1 MVRRIL
7 TAVAVLALTATQIA
21 SACTGIRLTA
31 KDGAVVVARTME
43 FGTDLKSSVAVF
55 PKGTTF
61 NATLPEGAK
70 GATWTSKYGI
80 VGANAFGLPVIIDG
94 MNDQGLYVGE
104 FFFPGYASYAPVT
117 AANASKSMAGY
128 EYSSWILSNFSSV
141 AEVKAAYD
149 RVSLAPT
156 VLPQLGMAPPVHFRI
171 MDKTGAT
178 VVVEPLNGGLKIY
191 DDPLG
196 ILTNSPTFDWH
207 MTNLGNYIGLT
218 PMIRGSVTTGGTTV
232 QGFGQGSGF
241 FGLPGDF
248 TPPSRFVRAVA
259 YQQTAIQPATAA
271 DDVQQIFHIL
281 NNFDIPVG
289 SVRDTVQ
296 GQAVDEYTLWTSAE
310 DLKNLVFYYRTFT
323 DQSLRGIDLKKA
335 VAAAGTSVKYLPME
349 SATTTP
355 IVGITP

>member
-1 MVRRIL
+1 MIRRI
-7 TAVAVLALTATQIA
+7 AVVGALLALTATQIA
-21 SACTGIRLTA
+21 SACTGIRLSA
-31 KDGAVVVARTME
+31 KDGTVVVARTME
-43 FGTDLKSSVAVF
+43 FGADLKSGVAVF
-55 PKGTTF
+55 PKGTAFTG
-61 NATLPEGAK
+61 TLPDGAK
-70 GATWTSKYGI
+70 GATWTSKYGMI
-80 VGANAFGLPVIIDG
+80 GANAFGLPVIVDG

-128 EYSSWILSNFSSV
+128 EYSTWILANFSSI

-149 RVSLAPT
+149 HVSLAPT
-156 VLPQLGMAPPVHFRI
+156 VLAQLGMAPPVHFRI
-171 MDKTGAT
+171 MDKTGAS

-207 MTNLGNYIGLT
+207 MTNLNNYIGLT
-218 PMIRGSVTTGGTTV
+218 PMIHETVKTAGTTL

-259 YQQTAIQPATAA
+259 YQQTAIQPATSA
-271 DDVQQIFHIL
+271 DAVQQIFHIL

-289 SVRDTVQ
+289 SVRDVVQ
-296 GQAVDEYTLWTSAE
+296 GQQVDEWTLWTSAE
-310 DLKNLVFYYRTFT
+310 DLKNLVFYFRTFT
-323 DQSLRGIDLKKA
+323 DQTLHGVDVKKA
-335 VAAAGTSVKYLPME
+335 LASAGTSIKYLPME
-349 SATTTP
+349 SGATTP
-355 IVGITP
+355 IVGVTP